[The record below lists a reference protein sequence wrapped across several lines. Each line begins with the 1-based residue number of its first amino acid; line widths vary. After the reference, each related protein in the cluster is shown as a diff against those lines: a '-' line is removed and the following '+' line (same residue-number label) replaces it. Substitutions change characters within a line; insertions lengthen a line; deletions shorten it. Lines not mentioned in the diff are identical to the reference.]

1 MKKLG
6 LSIITGMV
14 FASSLMANYAHD
26 KKIAKMYGPNIY
38 VMNKAEKNDILKVFH
53 LPKNRVEFIGKK
65 KTSFGMIEY
74 ILKDKM
80 SSQTQIIYYFP
91 KEKVYFIGYVIN
103 KNSKNLT
110 RGDLIRYN
118 KISAERQAKIDM
130 KKNLKRLKAIEGKEY
145 QDVIVYHFKGEGMGS
160 IILFTDPACPFCRRF
175 EKLAL
180 SYIAKHYGDITLVLF
195 PLKNIHPEALKR
207 TVYFYEHIGNTKNAE
222 KAFNI
227 LEQAS
232 FLPFN
237 QITKNLKKDKNYEQ
251 DYKKIDTLTDA
262 LEKQKS
268 FYYFGVPTVLDN
280 KGRNIRIYVTKA
292 ALFDLIQKIKAERQ
306 KQEKRNEKTRIL
318 E

>member
-6 LSIITGMV
+6 LSLIAGMIL
-14 FASSLMANYAHD
+14 ASNLMANYTTEN
-26 KKIAKMYGPNIY
+26 KIAKMYGSDVY
-38 VMNKAEKNDILKVFH
+38 VMNTAEKNDILKIFH
-53 LPKNRVEFIGKK
+53 LPKSRVEFIGKK

-74 ILKDKM
+74 ILKDKL
-80 SSQTQIIYYFP
+80 SSQTQVIYYFP

-110 RGDLIRYN
+110 RQDLIKYN
-118 KISAERQAKIDM
+118 KISAERQAKIDL
-130 KKNLKRLKAIEGKEY
+130 KKNLERLKAIKGKEY
-145 QDVIVYHFKGEGMGS
+145 QNVIVYHFKGEGTGS

-180 SYIAKHYGDITLVLF
+180 GYIAKHYGNITLVLF

-222 KAFNI
+222 KAFNV

-232 FLPFN
+232 FLPFS
-237 QITKNLKKDKNYEQ
+237 QITKELKENKNYKQ

-262 LEKQKS
+262 LEKQKE
-268 FYYFGVPTVLDN
+268 FNYFGVPTVLDD
-280 KGRNIRIYVTKA
+280 KGRNIRRYVTKA
-292 ALFDLIQKIKAERQ
+292 ALYNLIQKIKAER
-306 KQEKRNEKTRIL
+306 KKNEEKRIL
-318 E
+318 K